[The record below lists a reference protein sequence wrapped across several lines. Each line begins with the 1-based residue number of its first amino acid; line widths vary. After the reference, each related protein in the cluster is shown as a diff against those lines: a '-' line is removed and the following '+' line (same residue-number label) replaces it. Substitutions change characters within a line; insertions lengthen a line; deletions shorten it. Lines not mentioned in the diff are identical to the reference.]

1 MLKGRI
7 GKINTWKIQ
16 KGAFVDIAI
25 QSSCTQREHQLKFL
39 LKSLKKKN
47 STNSSIQKAAV

>member
-25 QSSCTQREHQLKFL
+25 QSSRTQREHQLKFL
-39 LKSLKKKN
+39 LKS
-47 STNSSIQKAAV
+47 